1 MHTGWD
7 AWRQQN
13 RSSPTLDKIIF
24 GEIRITEGVRAF
36 GLKLMFA
43 IACGGDDS
51 ADAPAA
57 EKEVSEGMK
66 KESVHE
72 DAKKN
77 WHY

>member
-1 MHTGWD
+1 M
-7 AWRQQN
+7 RFVLL
-13 RSSPTLDKIIF
+13 REYVP
-24 GEIRITEGVRAF
+24 F

-51 ADAPAA
+51 ADAPAAKAPAA

-77 WHY
+77 WHTSVT